1 MRGGNLGSRLYDGR
15 ISRLATEELAA
26 VRRGDWA
33 AARRAAVEKAALKEH
48 VQRTE
53 AGKVRP

>member
-1 MRGGNLGSRLYDGR
+1 MGSRLYDGR
-15 ISRLATEELAA
+15 ISRLASEELAA

-48 VQRTE
+48 VQRAE
-53 AGKVRP
+53 AGKVRS